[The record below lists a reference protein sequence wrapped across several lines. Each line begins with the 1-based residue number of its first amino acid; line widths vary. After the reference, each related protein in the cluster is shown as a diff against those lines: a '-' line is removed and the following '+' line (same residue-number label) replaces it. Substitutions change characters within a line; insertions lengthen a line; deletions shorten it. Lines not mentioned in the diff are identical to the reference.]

1 MKSEVL
7 STKYV
12 GFPKEGMICLKK
24 SVGHALSHNHTWKVG
39 RSRNKWIL
47 QNFWKGIGYGTQNK
61 EQNKVTVA
69 EVDEKSIVDKAEK
82 TDDRFVDYEKGL
94 GYAGGDMETYLEVL
108 EVYYASAVKYK
119 EELENLYKEQDWEKY
134 TIKIHALKS
143 SSLSIGAVVLSNW
156 AKEMELAGKAGQYNV
171 IMKQHQATM
180 ERYELVVADIE
191 KYLYAKGCLV
201 KQESQNMER
210 ELKNISMERFMEV
223 VDYIIEACEN
233 FDRDEAMERTE
244 ELCSGKLYEK
254 VLFPYFD
261 VIKTYIDDYE
271 YEQAVEAV
279 RKAVE
284 SIMEE
289 VG

>member
-1 MKSEVL
+1 
-7 STKYV
+7 
-12 GFPKEGMICLKK
+12 
-24 SVGHALSHNHTWKVG
+24 
-39 RSRNKWIL
+39 
-47 QNFWKGIGYGTQNK
+47 
-61 EQNKVTVA
+61 
-69 EVDEKSIVDKAEK
+69 
-82 TDDRFVDYEKGL
+82 
-94 GYAGGDMETYLEVL
+94 
-108 EVYYASAVKYK
+108 
-119 EELENLYKEQDWEKY
+119 
-134 TIKIHALKS
+134 
-143 SSLSIGAVVLSNW
+143 
-156 AKEMELAGKAGQYNV
+156 
-171 IMKQHQATM
+171 
-180 ERYELVVADIE
+180 
-191 KYLYAKGCLV
+191 
-201 KQESQNMER
+201 MER